1 MMWLMASNAVLA
13 VCLIVN
19 IIASA
24 KERRYLTGLLA
35 SRDYLEY
42 KSAEDG
48 TPARKHTNAFKKREE
63 REKRFQEGEKV

>member
-1 MMWLMASNAVLA
+1 MMPLLVSNAILA

-35 SRDYLEY
+35 SKDYLEY

-48 TPARKHTNAFKKREE
+48 SPKREYKNAFEKREE
-63 REKRFQEGEKV
+63 REKRFQE